1 MVRWDLT
8 PNGVGTYS
16 TQEIGAY
23 GFKQLELEKRLEFS
37 IKADSTDPITQKG
50 LNPFFATHDSLELI
64 FSELLSIIVAS
75 HTWF

>member
-1 MVRWDLT
+1 MGSE
-8 PNGVGTYS
+8 P
-16 TQEIGAY
+16 TQPEIGAY
-23 GFKQLELEKRLEFS
+23 GFKQLGLEKRLEFS